1 MNINKNYKDI
11 LIKEINFV
19 ISKMNESKTAEDKI
33 YYFSAIN
40 AMFQRIF
47 NIEYDP
53 DLLYAF
59 IILRDTHKN
68 FLERLL
74 GIKKQGDMT
83 IPLTEEQFTRLLD
96 ITKELS
102 SKIERNENI
111 DDTLKKYVILYY
123 STTGNGYYLFQKG
136 LLRI

>member
-1 MNINKNYKDI
+1 MNISENYKAFI
-11 LIKEINFV
+11 VNEINFV
-19 ISKMNESKTAEDKI
+19 INKMDGSKTAEDKI

-40 AMFQRIF
+40 AVFQRIF

-53 DLLYAF
+53 TLVFAF
-59 IILRDTHKN
+59 IILRDTHTH
-68 FLERLL
+68 FLQRLQSR
-74 GIKKQGDMT
+74 KQGET
-83 IPLTEEQFTRLLD
+83 SVLLTEEHLSRLSDLTRELL
-96 ITKELS
+96 

-136 LLRI
+136 LIQI